1 MMVSFEATL
10 SADVEVNDVASVEQ
24 THRNNGRQ
32 SNWST
37 VDSNTSLQLLLLADL
52 ELGISV
58 NLVTW
63 AA

>member
-1 MMVSFEATL
+1 MVSFEAML
-10 SADVEVNDVASVEQ
+10 SAGVEVNDAASAQQ

-37 VDSNTSLQLLLLADL
+37 AHSSTSVQLLLLGDL
-52 ELGISV
+52 ELGLSV
-58 NLVTW
+58 NLVTG